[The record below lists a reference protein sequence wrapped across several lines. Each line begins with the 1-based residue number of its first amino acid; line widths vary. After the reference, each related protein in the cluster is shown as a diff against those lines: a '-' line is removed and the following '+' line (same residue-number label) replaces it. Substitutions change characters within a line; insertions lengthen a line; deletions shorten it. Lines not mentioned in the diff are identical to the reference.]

1 MKVQTGIQLSLMLLS
16 VLISFGSLVYTIW
29 KNKKT
34 DEIRE
39 KVEKVQLD
47 TIQASALYENIKKA
61 KRAFI
66 DSMTELIIK
75 VKDQGANNSEIETSF
90 LNTYNRYTDFYNEI
104 NDYCIMIEIGGIK
117 TNNYVNST
125 ISKNFSMFAKLQ
137 VETYEN
143 LNEIAKSKGLKKLNK
158 PTHNAFKEYDS
169 FLKNKNGENSAFWTD
184 LKTERARVGFE

>member
-1 MKVQTGIQLSLMLLS
+1 MQLSVTLLTP
-16 VLISFGSLVYTIW
+16 LISFSTLVYTIW

-61 KRAFI
+61 KRAFT
-66 DSMTELIIK
+66 DSMTELVIK
-75 VKDQGANNSEIETSF
+75 VKDQGVNNSEIETSF

-117 TNNYVNST
+117 ANDYVDST
-125 ISKNFSMFAKLQ
+125 ISKNFSMFARLQ
-137 VETYEN
+137 VDTYEN
-143 LNEIAKSKGLKKLNK
+143 LNEIAQSKGFKKLNK
-158 PTHNAFKEYDS
+158 PTHNAFKEYDN
-169 FLKNKNGENSAFWTD
+169 FLKNKNGENSAFWTE
-184 LKTERARVGFE
+184 LKTERARVGLE